1 MTKVAQKLVLKPHGV
16 GSTDEEFIVVAESPF
31 RVGRRPENDAQISQP
46 DISGTH
52 AEFRYD
58 PELEMWRVVDNRS
71 TNGTFLNGKRI
82 EAEASLNIGDIV
94 HFATKG
100 YQVVHDIDSMDE
112 SAFATKV
119 LENSSEIRGIMD
131 LVKIVKEQRTF
142 PCYQPIVNLYTDEVV
157 GWESLGRATSSDGP
171 INPGSLFWLA
181 SQNKVEGKLSARFRE
196 SSTQCAICRHCWPAA
211 KGSYLFFNLHP
222 AEFHE
227 SDFLQT
233 LDSIRESD
241 LLLWY
246 TVVMEMPESWVC
258 NTQEMQVLVK
268 EIRERGMLVA
278 YDDFGRGQ
286 SRIPD
291 LISCPPDFLKLDRQL
306 VANLEGHQ
314 VKRDLV
320 KAIVDACRE
329 LKVRTI
335 GEGIETYEEMQACV
349 DMGIELGQGFLLG
362 KPKTAYELFQA
373 DIGSLPESCVFVRL
387 EMVRRC

>member
-1 MTKVAQKLVLKPHGV
+1 M
-16 GSTDEEFIVVAESPF
+16 AESPF
-31 RVGRRPENDAQISQP
+31 RVGRRPENDAQIAQP

-52 AEFRYD
+52 AEFRFD
-58 PELEMWRVVDNRS
+58 FDREFWRVVDNKS

-82 EAEASLNIGDIV
+82 EVEAALAIGDIV

-100 YQVVHDIDSMDE
+100 YQIVPDIDSYDD

-131 LVKIVKEQRTF
+131 LVKIVKEQRTY
-142 PCYQPIVNLYTDEVV
+142 PCYQPIVNLNNNDVM

-171 INPGSLFWLA
+171 ISPGSLFWLA

-196 SSTQCAICRHCWPAA
+196 SSTACAVCRHCWSNPP
-211 KGSYLFFNLHP
+211 GSFLFFNLHP
-222 AEFHE
+222 AEFQE
-227 SDFLQT
+227 QDFLQT
-233 LDSIRESD
+233 LDAIQNSE
-241 LLLWY
+241 LYHWY
-246 TVVMEMPESWVC
+246 TVVLEMPESWVC

-268 EIRERGMLVA
+268 EIRKRGMLVA

-306 VANLEGHQ
+306 IANLEDHQ

-335 GEGIETYEEMQACV
+335 GEGIETYEELQACV
-349 DMGIELGQGFLLG
+349 DMGIEFGQGFLLG
-362 KPKTAYELFQA
+362 RPKTAYDLFEAEIA
-373 DIGSLPESCVFVRL
+373 DLPDNCVFVKL
-387 EMVRRC
+387 EMVRREP